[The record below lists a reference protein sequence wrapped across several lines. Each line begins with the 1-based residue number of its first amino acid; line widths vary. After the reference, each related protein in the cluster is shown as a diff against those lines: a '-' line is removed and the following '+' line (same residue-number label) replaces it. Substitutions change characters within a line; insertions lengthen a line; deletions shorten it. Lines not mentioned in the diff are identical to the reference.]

1 MMNSRRSRLSKQQAQ
16 MRGFSMTELV
26 VVVAIIL
33 IVAAIAV
40 PNMVRAWYDSNLRT
54 CAFELSDMIQQAR
67 ILAEKKNLTVTV
79 RYQTVN
85 STVQEAYIDVN
96 NNGAWDTGE
105 PIIDLGRQ
113 FVMASGAPGGSGGNP
128 TNYVLTGNTTSGTP
142 CDNTC
147 TLGFS
152 ARGLPCSFSSPSTC
166 TTPAASYFVYY
177 INDNRTP
184 TGWAAV
190 VVTKAGRSTGY
201 VWNGSS
207 WN

>member
-1 MMNSRRSRLSKQQAQ
+1 MMNNSGKRYSEKQAR
-16 MRGFSMTELV
+16 MRGFSLVELV

-33 IVAAIAV
+33 VVAAIAI
-40 PNMVRAWYDSNLRT
+40 PNMVRSWYDSNLRT

-85 STVQEAYIDVN
+85 STVQEAYVDVN
-96 NNGAWDTGE
+96 NNGAWDAGE

-113 FVMASGAPGGSGGNP
+113 FTMASGAPGGSGGNP

-152 ARGLPCSFSSPSTC
+152 ARGLPCSYSSGTCSTPS
-166 TTPAASYFVYY
+166 ASYFVYY
-177 INDNRTP
+177 ITDTRTP

-190 VVTKAGRSTGY
+190 VVTKAGRSNGY
-201 VWNGSS
+201 VWNGTS

>member
-1 MMNSRRSRLSKQQAQ
+1 MMNSRRQRLSRQQAR

-26 VVVAIIL
+26 VVVAIIMV
-33 IVAAIAV
+33 VAAIAV
-40 PNMVRAWYDSNLRT
+40 PNMVRSWYDSSLRT

-67 ILAEKKNLTVTV
+67 ILAEKKNITVTV

-85 STVQEAYIDVN
+85 GNVNEAYIDLN
-96 NNGAWDTGE
+96 NNGSWDAGE

-113 FVMASGAPGGSGGNP
+113 FVMASGAPAGSGGNP
-128 TNYVLTGNTTSGTP
+128 TNYVLSGNTTSGTP

-152 ARGLPCSFSSPSTC
+152 ARGLPCNYASSTC
-166 TTPAASYFVYY
+166 STPSASYFVYY

-184 TGWAAV
+184 AGWAAV
-190 VVTKAGRSTGY
+190 VVTKAGRSNGY

>member
-1 MMNSRRSRLSKQQAQ
+1 MMNSNGKRYRKKQARMQ
-16 MRGFSMTELV
+16 GFSLTELV
-26 VVVAIIL
+26 VVVAIIMV
-33 IVAAIAV
+33 VAAIAI
-40 PNMVRAWYDSNLRT
+40 PNMVSAWYASNLRT

-79 RYQTVN
+79 RYRTVN
-85 STVQEAYIDVN
+85 STVQEAYVDVN

-113 FVMASGAPGGSGGNP
+113 FVMASAAPGGSSGNP
-128 TNYVLTGNTTSGTP
+128 TNYVLIGNSTSGTP

-152 ARGLPCSFSSPSTC
+152 ARGLPCNYASSTC
-166 TTPAASYFVYY
+166 STPSASYFVYY

-190 VVTKAGRSTGY
+190 AVTKAGRSNGY

>member
-1 MMNSRRSRLSKQQAQ
+1 MMNSRRKRLSKQQAQ
-16 MRGFSMTELV
+16 MRGFSATELV
-26 VVVAIIL
+26 VVVAIIMV
-33 IVAAIAV
+33 VAAIAV
-40 PNMVRAWYDSNLRT
+40 PNMVRSWYDSNLRT

-79 RYQTVN
+79 RYRTVN
-85 STVQEAYIDVN
+85 STVQEAYVDVN

-152 ARGLPCSFSSPSTC
+152 ARGLPCNYASSTC
-166 TTPAASYFVYY
+166 STPSASYFVYY

-184 TGWAAV
+184 AGWAAV
-190 VVTKAGRSTGY
+190 VVTKAGRSNGY

>member
-1 MMNSRRSRLSKQQAQ
+1 MMNNSGKRYSEKQAR
-16 MRGFSMTELV
+16 MRGFSLVELV

-33 IVAAIAV
+33 VVAAIAI
-40 PNMVRAWYDSNLRT
+40 PNMVRSWYDSNLRT

-79 RYQTVN
+79 RYRTVN
-85 STVQEAYIDVN
+85 STVQEAYVDVN

-113 FVMASGAPGGSGGNP
+113 FTMASAAPGGSGGNP
-128 TNYVLTGNTTSGTP
+128 TNYVLNGNTTSGTP

-152 ARGLPCSFSSPSTC
+152 ARGLPCNYASSTC
-166 TTPAASYFVYY
+166 STPSASYFVYY

>member
-1 MMNSRRSRLSKQQAQ
+1 MMNSGRKRLSKQQAR
-16 MRGFSMTELV
+16 MRGFSLTELV
-26 VVVAIIL
+26 VVVAIIMV
-33 IVAAIAV
+33 VAAIAI
-40 PNMVRAWYDSNLRT
+40 PNMVRAWYDSQLRS
-54 CAFELSDMIQQAR
+54 CAFELSDLMQQAR
-67 ILAEKKNLTVTV
+67 ILAEKKNITVTV

-85 STVQEAYIDVN
+85 STVQEAYIDTN
-96 NNGAWDTGE
+96 NNGAWDAGE

-128 TNYVLTGNTTSGTP
+128 TNYVLSGNTTTGTP

-147 TLGFS
+147 VLGFS
-152 ARGLPCSFSSPSTC
+152 ARGLPCNYASSTC
-166 TTPAASYFVYY
+166 STPSASYFVYDL
-177 INDNRTP
+177 NDNRTP

-190 VVTKAGRSTGY
+190 VVTKAGRSNGY

>member
-1 MMNSRRSRLSKQQAQ
+1 MMNSSGKRYSKKQVRMQ
-16 MRGFSMTELV
+16 GFSLTELV
-26 VVVAIIL
+26 VVVAIIMV
-33 IVAAIAV
+33 VAAIAI
-40 PNMVRAWYDSNLRT
+40 PNMVSAWYASNLRT

-79 RYQTVN
+79 RYRTVN
-85 STVQEAYIDVN
+85 STVQEAYVDVN

-113 FVMASGAPGGSGGNP
+113 FVMASAAPGGSSGNP
-128 TNYVLTGNTTSGTP
+128 TNYVLIGNTTSGTP

-152 ARGLPCSFSSPSTC
+152 ARGLPCNYASSTC
-166 TTPAASYFVYY
+166 STPSASYFVYY
-177 INDNRTP
+177 ITDNRTP
-184 TGWAAV
+184 AGWAAV
-190 VVTKAGRSTGY
+190 VVTKAGRSNGY